1 LLNRWA
7 ADAASNVNQGISV
20 FIVILAAVIAANLP
34 FVSQRLLLVKHLSQG
49 KTLWV
54 RLAELLFFYLLVGG
68 IGLGLEMRLGQIAP
82 QKWEFYAITGA
93 LFLTLAFPGFVW
105 RYLFKHKG

>member
-1 LLNRWA
+1 M
-7 ADAASNVNQGISV
+7 NQSV
-20 FIVILAAVIAANLP
+20 SVYLVIFAAVVAANLP
-34 FVSQRLLLVKHLSQG
+34 FVTQRLLLVKHLELG
-49 KTLWV
+49 KTLWI
-54 RLAELLFFYLLVGG
+54 RLAELLFYYFLVGG
-68 IGLGLEMRLGQIAP
+68 LGRALEMRLGQIAP